1 MPFYYLA
8 VSLLS
13 KLNKYLVNIT
23 RLRADLLFPVFFFF
37 FSDDCTLCLYDAYL
51 KYVNELRL

>member
-23 RLRADLLFPVFFFF
+23 RLRADLLFPVFFF
-37 FSDDCTLCLYDAYL
+37 SDDCTLCLYDAYL